1 MLEFSVFYRLAAA
14 IGIGL
19 IIGMQREHT
28 YFDQSDRHPAG
39 VRTFT
44 LVGLGGAMAAFLSA
58 LMENPAPFVTG
69 FVVIGLLLTASHIA
83 FGLIHRDSGAVNG
96 AANGAA
102 PGNGTAP
109 GSIAPGTSGITTSV
123 ALVIVY
129 LLGALCWYGRL
140 LESCIIMVVM
150 LWLLTAKEQ
159 LHSFAK
165 KLSKEDILATVKF
178 AVISGLILPFLPN
191 QAYGPPGLEV
201 LNPHTIWLF
210 VVFISGIG
218 FVGYVLIKLV
228 GPGKGIWLTG
238 LLGGIA
244 SSTALTLNL
253 TSRSRDNESYAPD
266 FTMGIVLSWSVMYV
280 RLYLICIV
288 LSGELAKPLALPL
301 LLPVVPGLAYAL
313 FLKLRSIRGPH
324 EHCGDFSNPFHLR
337 PAIKFGLVF
346 TCVMFV
352 ANAARVYLGSGALL
366 ACSFLGGAAEMDA
379 VAFSVIDMHLK
390 AGLDIRNL
398 VLAFLFASLA
408 NTLTKGGL
416 VFFLGAKSMRKAIV
430 PAVVL
435 ICAVTGGLIALY
447 V

>member
-1 MLEFSVFYRLAAA
+1 MLDFNVFYRLAAA

-28 YFDQSDRHPAG
+28 YYDQSDRHPAG

-44 LVGLGGAMAAFLSA
+44 LVGLAGAMAALLSDQ
-58 LMENPAPFVTG
+58 MGGVAPFVTG
-69 FVVIGLLLTASHIA
+69 FVVVGMLLMAMHISFAIGRKRSDTSM
-83 FGLIHRDSGAVNG
+83 GD
-96 AANGAA
+96 A
-102 PGNGTAP
+102 PVGGD
-109 GSIAPGTSGITTSV
+109 GITTSV
-123 ALVIVY
+123 SVVIVY
-129 LLGALCWYGRL
+129 LLGGVCWYGRL
-140 LESCIIMVVM
+140 LESCVIMVVL
-150 LWLLTAKEQ
+150 LWVLSAKEQ
-159 LHSFAK
+159 LHAFAQ

-178 AVISGLILPFLPN
+178 AVISALILPFLPN

-238 LLGGIA
+238 LLGGLA

-253 TSRSRDNESYAPD
+253 AGRSRENEDYASD
-266 FTMGIVLSWSVMYV
+266 FTLGIVLSWAVMYV
-280 RLYLICIV
+280 RLYLICIF
-288 LSGELAKPLALPL
+288 LSGALARPLMAPL
-301 LLPVVPGLAYAL
+301 LLPVVPALSYAL
-313 FLKLRSIRGPH
+313 YLKVKEFRDHRQKSA
-324 EHCGDFSNPFHLR
+324 DFTNPFKLL
-337 PAIKFGLVF
+337 PAIKFGVVF

-379 VAFSVIDMHLK
+379 VAFSVIDMNLK
-390 AGLDIRNL
+390 SGLAVREL
-398 VLAFLFASLA
+398 VLALLFASLA
-408 NTLTKGGL
+408 NTLTKGIL
-416 VFFLGAKSMRKAIV
+416 VCVLGAKAMRRPII

-435 ICAVTGGLIALY
+435 ICIVTGGLIAY
-447 V
+447 YMM

>member
-1 MLEFSVFYRLAAA
+1 MLEFNVFYRLAAA

-28 YFDQSDRHPAG
+28 FDQTDRHPAG

-44 LVGLGGAMAAFLSA
+44 LVGLGGAMTALLSD
-58 LMENPAPFVTG
+58 LMHGAAPFVTG
-69 FVVIGLLLTASHIA
+69 FVVIGLLLMASHIA
-83 FGLIHRDSGAVNG
+83 FGISHRESGVQES
-96 AANGAA
+96 
-102 PGNGTAP
+102 PGTA
-109 GSIAPGTSGITTSV
+109 GITTSV

-129 LLGALCWYGRL
+129 LLGALCWHNRL
-140 LESCIIMVVM
+140 LESCVIMVVM
-150 LWLLTAKEQ
+150 LWILTAKEQ
-159 LHSFAK
+159 LHNFAR
-165 KLSKEDILATVKF
+165 KLSREDILATVKF
-178 AVISGLILPFLPN
+178 AVISALILPFLPN
-191 QAYGPPGLEV
+191 QAYGPAGLQV

-253 TSRSRDNESYAPD
+253 AGRSRENEEYAPD
-266 FTMGIVLSWSVMYV
+266 FTLGIVLSWSVMYV
-280 RLYLICIV
+280 RLYLICVV
-288 LSGELAKPLALPL
+288 LSGSLAVPLALPL
-301 LLPVVPGLAYAL
+301 LLPVVPGLGYAL
-313 FLKLRSIRGPH
+313 FLKLRASRNH
-324 EHCGDFSNPFHLR
+324 QAKTTEFSNPFKLL
-337 PAIKFGLVF
+337 PAIKFGVVF
-346 TCVMFV
+346 TAVMFV
-352 ANAARVYLGSGALL
+352 ANAARVDLGAGALL

-416 VFFLGAKSMRKAIV
+416 VFFLGAKSMRKPIV
-430 PAVVL
+430 PAVAL
-435 ICAVTGGLIALY
+435 ICAVTGGLIAFY
-447 V
+447 F